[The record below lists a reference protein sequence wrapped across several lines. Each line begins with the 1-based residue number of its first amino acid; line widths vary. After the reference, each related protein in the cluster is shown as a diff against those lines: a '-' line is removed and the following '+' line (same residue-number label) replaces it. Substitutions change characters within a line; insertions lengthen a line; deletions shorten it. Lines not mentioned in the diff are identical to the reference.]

1 MKGDAYEGG
10 HRIPFIVRWPEKIKK
25 GSISNT
31 IACQTS
37 LLSTLRE
44 ILKDNDSKFDRK
56 DSYSI
61 LPDLLSKTNSSNV
74 EKPIIHSSSK
84 GYLGIR
90 LGDWKLIDHLGS
102 GGFTAPDKENP
113 TPGGPKVQLYN
124 LKSDPM
130 EKENVALK
138 YPEKTTELLAKL
150 AEIKK

>member
-1 MKGDAYEGG
+1 MGK
-10 HRIPFIVRWPEKIKK
+10 
-25 GSISNT
+25 
-31 IACQTS
+31 
-37 LLSTLRE
+37 ST
-44 ILKDNDSKFDRK
+44 
-56 DSYSI
+56 
-61 LPDLLSKTNSSNV
+61 PSNV

-138 YPEKTTELLAKL
+138 YPEKTAELLAKL